1 MQVYTVLLLVLL
13 GSATAWNLKA
23 ASTLTFDMDE
33 AKNRPVSKVIDLLK
47 DMKKQLEEEAKADE
61 EVYDKFAC
69 WCETNDKEKTKA
81 IADAEARINDLNI
94 AIEELTAAS
103 VRLNKEIKILEK
115 EVSENQASLA
125 KATALREKDL
135 SEFNEGE
142 KDLLQSIGALKAAI
156 VVLSKHHP
164 SALLQGRM
172 SAGQVMQVALTLQHE
187 MQNHGELLEGVLSP
201 TQQKKIEAFIE
212 MNQAPSAG
220 SYAPASGEILG
231 ILKQMLESFESDLT
245 QEQKDELQGQTDYE
259 NMKATKEEEIA
270 AGIDQIDTK
279 TQELAMT
286 DEKNAQAKTDLED
299 TEESLAADQ
308 KFLANLKEQCAAMDA
323 EWEMRQKTRAEE
335 IEAVGKALE
344 FLTSDEAHDLFTRTF
359 NFVQT
364 RRISKKQSKIR
375 EQASQLLA
383 NVARKNNNPKLIT
396 LALSIRL
403 DAFTK
408 VKKAIDDMIA
418 ELTKQQADEV
428 KMKEY
433 CRDALNTNLRS
444 TQDKERE
451 KTTLEHKIDDLTMT
465 IEELTESIETLKAEI
480 EEMTVQ
486 RKRAGEDREKENK
499 EFQEVVAD
507 QRATQTLLKKALEVL
522 KGFYEKKAAFM
533 QEHGK
538 KGKQEPPPGFKS
550 YQKNEN
556 SGGVMGMIQNIIN
569 DAKIAEAEAIK
580 AEEDAQKQYETF
592 VKDTNASIEEKSK
605 DIVNKTE
612 EKAKAEQMKV
622 EATEKLEKVTTDL
635 ENLASEA
642 ADLHAE
648 CDFVLKNF
656 DIRQEARASEIEALK
671 QVKAIL
677 SGAKFSDFL
686 QSGAF
691 ADDGSSNFDEKD
703 AKVADSQPTTLET
716 DPDAEVL
723 HGYLDDN

>member
-1 MQVYTVLLLVLL
+1 MHIKAVLLLVLA
-13 GSATAWNLKA
+13 GTAMAWRQKA
-23 ASTLTFDMDE
+23 VSTLSFDMDD
-33 AKNRPVSKVIDLLK
+33 AKNRPVSKVINLLK
-47 DMKKQLEEEAKADE
+47 DMQKQLEEEAKADE
-61 EVYDKFAC
+61 EVYDNFAC

-94 AIEELTAAS
+94 QIEELTAAS
-103 VRLNKEIKILEK
+103 ARLNKEIKTLEK
-115 EVSENQASLA
+115 EVAENQESLA
-125 KATALREKDL
+125 KATALREKAL
-135 SEFNEGE
+135 AEFNEQE
-142 KDLLQSIGALKAAI
+142 KDVLQSIGALKAAI
-156 VVLSKHHP
+156 VVLSKHHA
-164 SALLQGRM
+164 SALLQGGM
-172 SAGQVMQVALTLQHE
+172 ANLQIATTLQHE
-187 MQNHGELLEGVLSP
+187 MEKHGALLEGILTQ
-201 TQQKKIEAFIE
+201 TQQNKIEAFIQGPA
-212 MNQAPSAG
+212 NAG

-231 ILKQMLESFESDLT
+231 ILKQMLESFESDLS

-270 AGIDQIDTK
+270 AGIDQIEVK
-279 TQELAMT
+279 TQELATT

-299 TEESLAADQ
+299 TEASLAADQ
-308 KFLANLKEQCAAMDA
+308 KFLANLKEQCQAMDA
-323 EWEMRQKTRAEE
+323 EWEMRQKTRAAE

-364 RRISKKQSKIR
+364 KSSSKYSKIR
-375 EQASQLLA
+375 EQASKLLA
-383 NVARKNNNPKLIT
+383 DVARKNHNPKLIT

-433 CRDALNTNLRS
+433 CRDSLNTNLRS

-451 KTTLEHKIDDLTMT
+451 KTDLEHKIDDLTMT
-465 IEELTESIETLKAEI
+465 IDELTDSIETLKAEI
-480 EEMTVQ
+480 KEMQFQ

-499 EFQEVVAD
+499 EFQETVAD

-538 KGKQEPPPGFKS
+538 QEPPAGFKS

-556 SGGVMGMIQNIIN
+556 SGGVMSMIQQIIN
-569 DAKIAEAEAIK
+569 DAKSAEAEAIT
-580 AEEDAQKQYETF
+580 AETDAQKAYESF

-605 DIVNKTE
+605 DIINKTE
-612 EKAKAEQMKV
+612 EKAKAEQ
-622 EATEKLEKVTTDL
+622 EKVNAQETLDKVNTEL
-635 ENLASEA
+635 EALSSEA

-656 DIRQEARASEIEALK
+656 EIRQTARASEIEALK
-671 QVKAIL
+671 QVKQIL

-686 QSGAF
+686 QSTAF
-691 ADDGSSNFDEKD
+691 ADDGSSNFEEK
-703 AKVADSQPTTLET
+703 ASGSEPVTLKT
-716 DPDAEVL
+716 DPEAEVL
-723 HGYLDDN
+723 QGYLTDN